1 MHPYK
6 RSVRVSDLIKEEV
19 AQIIMHRLRD
29 PRIGFVTVTGVNV
42 SEDLRHAKVYIS
54 ILEGTKQ
61 DETLKILNSSAKFI
75 RGELASRVRIKFI
88 PQLVFKLDE
97 SIEYGA
103 KIERILNEIKSQR
116 KIEEED
122 ENSTRTSQTY
132 KGE

>member
-19 AQIIMHRLRD
+19 AQIIMQRLKD

-42 SEDLRHAKVYIS
+42 SEDLRHAKVYVS
-54 ILEGTKQ
+54 VLEDAKQ
-61 DETLKILNSSAKFI
+61 DKTLKILNSSAPFI
-75 RGELASRVRIKFI
+75 RGELAGRVRIKFI

-103 KIERILNEIKSQR
+103 KIERILTEIKSER
-116 KIEEED
+116 
-122 ENSTRTSQTY
+122 
-132 KGE
+132 KGEGDESST

>member
-19 AQIIMHRLRD
+19 AQIIIHRLKD

-42 SEDLRHAKVYIS
+42 SEDLRHAKVYVS
-54 ILEGTKQ
+54 VLDDTKQ

-75 RGELASRVRIKFI
+75 RGELAGRVRTKFI

-103 KIERILNEIKSQR
+103 KIERILTEIKSER
-116 KIEEED
+116 EGGGD
-122 ENSTRTSQTY
+122 GSST
-132 KGE
+132 